1 MADGAD
7 VRFRLASPAVPT
19 AATVLEITGDSV
31 RVVPGSGPPCTPAGC
46 APQTLVD
53 AALDWIDDPVG
64 LLEERPIAVAD
75 LWVSLMATLVGGH
88 CDSVVVVHPQDWP
101 RHRVDRVLAA
111 ANAVADRVEAVS
123 RDRWT
128 GEAGDEPKDDHVDDG
143 HVGGGRPK
151 PRRLPVTALL
161 AASVLV
167 MAGITLAIRSAP
179 GPQDAAGV
187 SVVEGRMAVR
197 IPAHWTVQRVTG
209 GPGSRRLQ
217 VSPPQ
222 SSGIALHL
230 TSAYAP
236 ETTLAQAA
244 EVLNR
249 AITHEP
255 PDVFVDVR
263 SLDEVAGRSAVTYRE
278 VRPGHIIAW
287 SVVLSG
293 STRIS
298 IGCQSPAGREAE
310 IRPACD
316 EAVRSAQER

>member
-1 MADGAD
+1 MADSAD
-7 VRFRLASPAVPT
+7 LRFRLASPAVPT

-31 RVVPGSGPPCTPAGC
+31 RVVPGPGPPCAPAGY

-75 LWVSLMATLVGGH
+75 LWLSLMATLVGGR

-128 GEAGDEPKDDHVDDG
+128 GEAGAELKDHHVS
-143 HVGGGRPK
+143 GGRPK
-151 PRRLPVTALL
+151 PRRLPATALL

-167 MAGITLAIRSAP
+167 MAGIALAIRPAP

-187 SVVEGRMAVR
+187 IVVEGRMAVR

-244 EVLNR
+244 EVLNQ
-249 AITHEP
+249 AIAHEP

-263 SLDEVAGRSAVTYRE
+263 PLDEVAGRSAVTYRE
-278 VRPGHIIAW
+278 VRPGHVIAW
-287 SVVLSG
+287 SVVLAG

-298 IGCQSPAGREAE
+298 IGCQSPAGRETE